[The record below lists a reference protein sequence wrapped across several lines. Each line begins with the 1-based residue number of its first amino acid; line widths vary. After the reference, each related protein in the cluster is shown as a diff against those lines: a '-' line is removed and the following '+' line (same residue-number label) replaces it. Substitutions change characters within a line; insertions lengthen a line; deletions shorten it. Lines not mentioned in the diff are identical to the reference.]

1 MSIRIPLPT
10 DEQLPA
16 SARKILGNLPP
27 ANVFRMVANAPSS
40 LAGFVQLAG
49 SILLQSELDGR
60 LREIAVLRVAHVTG
74 SRYEWEQHIRIA
86 AQMGVTTAEMA
97 LLATDSPVQGLGEKE
112 LLVCRAAEEISRD
125 VRLSNEALSALLATF
140 GQRQTTELILCCAY
154 FNMLSRFLESTRVEL
169 DADLDRL
176 HAEA

>member
-1 MSIRIPLPT
+1 MTVRIPLPT

-16 SARKILGNLPP
+16 SARKILASLPP

-49 SILLQSELDGR
+49 SILLQSELDAR
-60 LREIAVLRVAHVTG
+60 LRELAVLRVAHVTD

-86 AQMGVTTAEMA
+86 ARVGITPEEIAQVGTKGFV
-97 LLATDSPVQGLGEKE
+97 LGLGPKE
-112 LLVCRAAEEISRD
+112 SLVCKAAEEISLNI
-125 VRLSNEALSALLATF
+125 RLSSDTLAELMATF

-169 DADLDRL
+169 DADLEEL
-176 HAEA
+176 HAQA